1 MQEKKLTNKVAIVTG
16 AASGIG
22 RAIARTFLDN
32 GAKVLAVDLPGQSL
46 QDQFDEGEIHC
57 MEMNITELDAP
68 KQIVGRCI
76 ETFSQLDIL
85 INNAGICIAGEF
97 EDLTDSQ
104 WEKIVAVN
112 VSSIFR
118 ISREAVPYLKLRDR
132 ARIINLGSIMSD
144 MAGPSL
150 SIYGMSKHAVAG
162 LSKGM
167 AVDLG
172 KYQITVNYLQPGSIV
187 TALSEPFMDDPVFK
201 KYWEDKAPIG
211 RLGQPEEV
219 AYAALFL
226 AADEAQFVSGLG
238 LNVDGGAIVQF

>member
-1 MQEKKLTNKVAIVTG
+1 MSEKKLNEKVAIVTG

-22 RAIARTFLDN
+22 RAIARTFLAN

-46 QDQFDEGEIHC
+46 SEQFTEDDVRC
-57 MEMNITELDAP
+57 LELDVTEADAP
-68 KQIVGRCI
+68 QRILKDCI
-76 ETFSQLDIL
+76 DGFGQLDIL
-85 INNAGICIAGEF
+85 VNNAGICIAGEF
-97 EDLTDSQ
+97 EELTDEQ
-104 WEKIVAVN
+104 WERIVAVN
-112 VSSIFR
+112 VTSIFR
-118 ISREAVPYLKLRDR
+118 ISREAVPYLKKREK

-144 MAGPSL
+144 MGGPSL

-187 TALSEPFMDDPVFK
+187 TALSEPFMDDPVFR

-219 AYAALFL
+219 ANAALFL
-226 AADEAQFVSGLG
+226 ASDEAQFITGLG
-238 LNVDGGAIVQF
+238 LNVDGGAIVNF

>member
-1 MQEKKLTNKVAIVTG
+1 
-16 AASGIG
+16 
-22 RAIARTFLDN
+22 
-32 GAKVLAVDLPGQSL
+32 
-46 QDQFDEGEIHC
+46 
-57 MEMNITELDAP
+57 
-68 KQIVGRCI
+68 
-76 ETFSQLDIL
+76 
-85 INNAGICIAGEF
+85 
-97 EDLTDSQ
+97 
-104 WEKIVAVN
+104 
-112 VSSIFR
+112 
-118 ISREAVPYLKLRDR
+118 
-132 ARIINLGSIMSD
+132 
-144 MAGPSL
+144 
-150 SIYGMSKHAVAG
+150 
-162 LSKGM
+162 M